1 MRHII
6 RNITTFLSTDHERR
20 AEESY
25 LNGSVDRIDLEYRQ
39 REIDRGVF
47 RKSAHR
53 GIGIN

>member
-47 RKSAHR
+47 RKTARR